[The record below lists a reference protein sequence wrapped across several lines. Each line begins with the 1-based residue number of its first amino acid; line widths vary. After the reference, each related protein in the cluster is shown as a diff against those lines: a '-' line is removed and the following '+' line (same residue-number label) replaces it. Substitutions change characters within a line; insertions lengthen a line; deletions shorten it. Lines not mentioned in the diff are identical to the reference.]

1 MQQECLS
8 QTIMTSRRLFLTVL
22 TTLLAS
28 CASLPN
34 DAPVVEQLD
43 DQTGL
48 TIARLGKPLELYRE
62 TFRKE
67 TAGKFAFM
75 GPFET
80 NQQGKRELYLWVA
93 LPLEDPAADVTPVYL
108 VNGKPL
114 ALGTAGRNADSA
126 GLRQSPYRIPTS
138 WIAMFYYRVEHDVIA
153 QLGEAN
159 SIRIQTVENTKAGP
173 VKTNYSIDIGQDPRL
188 RAFSER

>member
-1 MQQECLS
+1 
-8 QTIMTSRRLFLTVL
+8 MTSRRIFLTLL
-22 TTLLAS
+22 TTLIAS

-34 DAPVVEQLD
+34 DQPVVEQLD

-67 TAGKFAFM
+67 TAGKFAFL

-80 NQQGKRELYLWVA
+80 NQQGKRELYVWVA
-93 LPLEDPAADVTPVYL
+93 LPLEDPAAEVTPVYL
-108 VNGKPL
+108 VDGKPL
-114 ALGTAGRNADSA
+114 DLGSAGRTAESA
-126 GLRQSPYRIPTS
+126 GLRQAPYSIPTS

-153 QLGEAN
+153 RLGEAK
-159 SIRIQTVENTKAGP
+159 SIRIETVENTRAGP
-173 VKTNYSIDIGQDPRL
+173 LKTNYSIDIGADPRL
-188 RAFSER
+188 GDFSAR

>member
-62 TFRKE
+62 NFRKE

-93 LPLEDPAADVTPVYL
+93 LPLEDPAADVTPAYL

-159 SIRIQTVENTKAGP
+159 TIRIQTVENTKAGP
-173 VKTNYSIDIGQDPRL
+173 VKTNYSIDIGPDPRL

>member
-1 MQQECLS
+1 
-8 QTIMTSRRLFLTVL
+8 MTSRRVFLTLL
-22 TTLLAS
+22 TTVLAS

-34 DAPVVEQLD
+34 DSPVVEQLD
-43 DQTGL
+43 GETGL

-67 TAGKFAFM
+67 TAGKFAFV

-80 NQQGKRELYLWVA
+80 NQQGRRELYLWVA
-93 LPLEDPAADVTPVYL
+93 LPLEDPAADVTPVYT

-114 ALGTAGRNADSA
+114 NLGTPGRDADSA
-126 GLRQSPYRIPTS
+126 GLRHPPYQIPTS
-138 WIAMFYYRVEHDVIA
+138 WIAMYYYRIESDVVDL
-153 QLGEAN
+153 LGEAS

-173 VKTNYSIDIGQDPRL
+173 QRTNYSIDLGQDPRL
-188 RAFSER
+188 KAFAAR

>member
-8 QTIMTSRRLFLTVL
+8 QTIMTSRRVFLTLL

-34 DAPVVEQLD
+34 DSPVVEQLD
-43 DQTGL
+43 DETGL

-67 TAGKFAFM
+67 TAGKFAFL

-80 NQQGKRELYLWVA
+80 NQQGRRELYLWVA
-93 LPLEDPAADVTPVYL
+93 LPLEDPAADVTPTYL

-114 ALGTAGRNADSA
+114 TLGTPGREPDSA
-126 GLRQSPYRIPTS
+126 GLRHPPYKIPTS
-138 WIAMFYYRVEHDVIA
+138 WIAMYYYRIEPDLVA
-153 QLGEAN
+153 QLAEAN
-159 SIRIQTVENTKAGP
+159 SIRIQTVENTKSGP
-173 VKTNYSIDIGQDPRL
+173 QRTNYSFDVGQDPRL
-188 RAFSER
+188 KAFADR

>member
-1 MQQECLS
+1 
-8 QTIMTSRRLFLTVL
+8 MTSRRLFLTLL

-93 LPLEDPAADVTPVYL
+93 LPLEDPAADVTPVFL

-114 ALGTAGRNADSA
+114 NLGTTAGRDADSA
-126 GLRQSPYRIPTS
+126 GLRHSPYEIPTS

-153 QLGEAN
+153 QLGEAGN
-159 SIRIQTVENTKAGP
+159 IRVQTVENTKAGP
-173 VKTNYSIDIGQDPRL
+173 IKTNYSIDIGQDPRL
-188 RAFSER
+188 KAFAAR

>member
-1 MQQECLS
+1 
-8 QTIMTSRRLFLTVL
+8 MTSRRVFLTLL

-43 DQTGL
+43 DETGL

-67 TAGKFAFM
+67 TAGKFAFL

-80 NQQGKRELYLWVA
+80 NQQGTRELYLWVA

-114 ALGTAGRNADSA
+114 ELGTAGRDAASA
-126 GLRQSPYRIPTS
+126 GLRQSPYKIPTS
-138 WIAMFYYRVEHDVIA
+138 WIAMFYYRVDHDVIA
-153 QLGEAN
+153 RLGAAN

-173 VKTNYSIDIGQDPRL
+173 IKTNYSIDIGQDPRL
-188 RAFSER
+188 KDFAAR

>member
-8 QTIMTSRRLFLTVL
+8 KTIMTSRRVFLAL
-22 TTLLAS
+22 AASLLAS

-34 DAPVVEQLD
+34 DEPVVEQLD

-67 TAGKFAFM
+67 TAGKFAFLA
-75 GPFET
+75 PFET

-93 LPLEDPAADVTPVYL
+93 LPLEDPTADVTSVY
-108 VNGKPL
+108 VVDGKPL
-114 ALGTAGRNADSA
+114 NLGTPGRSADSA
-126 GLRQSPYRIPTS
+126 GLRQSPYQIPTS
-138 WIAMFYYRVEHDVIA
+138 WIAMFYYHIEHDVIA
-153 QLGEAN
+153 QLGEAKN
-159 SIRIQTVENTKAGP
+159 IRIQTVENTKAGP
-173 VKTNYSIDIGQDPRL
+173 VRTNYSIDIGQDPRL
-188 RAFSER
+188 QAFASR